1 MLNPSEVKVGLE
13 AALLPAQ
20 EPLPI
25 SELRK
30 IFDEDIGAD
39 TLRRLLEELREAWK
53 DRGVEL
59 VATASGWRFQTRAS
73 YQKFLERIHP
83 DKAPRYSRA
92 VLETLAIVAYRQ
104 PVTRGDIEEVRGVTV
119 SAEVI
124 GRLEAR
130 GWVEVIGHKEVPGRP
145 ALYATTKTFLD
156 DLGLRSLQELPPLED
171 IAQTLD
177 LTPTPPPDP
186 QPAPAPQ
193 SEHDSRPGDDDG
205 RSKLKSRR
213 APARHEPRRAD
224 EPPHA
229 SEQRDRARVRGAGAR
244 RAHSRAPPQAR
255 SRDRSGRRSGK
266 VRQHLPGR
274 RQRLEPLVPGRAA
287 RRAQPRGQTNVR
299 VAGNHREPPDARALR
314 PDPAAAPS
322 APGPMARA
330 RPERGR
336 AAAQGRSADSFPLF
350 PVKFLAILSTL

>member
-1 MLNPSEVKVGLE
+1 MLSPSEVKIVLE
-13 AALLPAQ
+13 AALLAAQ

-30 IFDEDIGAD
+30 MFDEEIGAD
-39 TLRRLLEELREAWK
+39 TIRRLLEELREAWK

-59 VATASGWRFQTRAS
+59 AATASGWRFQTRAS

-83 DKAPRYSRA
+83 EKAPRYSRA

-171 IAQTLD
+171 IAKTLD
-177 LTPTPPPDP
+177 LTPTPPPDS
-186 QPAPAPQ
+186 QSAPAPQ
-193 SEHDSRPGDDDG
+193 SEPDS
-205 RSKLKSRR
+205 
-213 APARHEPRRAD
+213 
-224 EPPHA
+224 
-229 SEQRDRARVRGAGAR
+229 Q
-244 RAHSRAPPQAR
+244 
-255 SRDRSGRRSGK
+255 
-266 VRQHLPGR
+266 
-274 RQRLEPLVPGRAA
+274 
-287 RRAQPRGQTNVR
+287 
-299 VAGNHREPPDARALR
+299 
-314 PDPAAAPS
+314 AAPDES
-322 APGPMARA
+322 
-330 RPERGR
+330 
-336 AAAQGRSADSFPLF
+336 AAAQPSA
-350 PVKFLAILSTL
+350 V